1 MDTIKVKSGKTRM
14 IAHRGLS
21 GLETE
26 NTCAAF
32 VAAGNRPSY
41 YGIETD
47 IHRTSD
53 GNFIIHHDP
62 DTSRVGGKKLVIEE
76 TDFAVLQEFQLR
88 DKDGSSTRADLRLPS
103 LEEYIGIC
111 KRYGKTSVLELKSSF
126 TDGEIREMI
135 GRIEKMGWL
144 DEVIFI
150 AFDYEN
156 LLKVRK
162 VKPEQCC
169 QFLTEQF
176 SEDLLTR
183 LVKDDMD
190 LDIYYPAISE
200 KDVKLCHE
208 NGVLVNVWTVDK
220 KADAERLI
228 SWGVDFITS
237 NILEGEVTL

>member
-1 MDTIKVKSGKTRM
+1 MDTIKVKNGKTKM

-32 VAAGNRPSY
+32 VAAGNRSY
-41 YGIETD
+41 WGIETD
-47 IHRTSD
+47 IHRTADS
-53 GNFIIHHDP
+53 NFIIHHDP

-76 TDFAVLQEFQLR
+76 TDFAVLQEFRLR
-88 DKDGSSTRADLRLPS
+88 DKDGSYTRADLRLPS

-111 KRYGKTSVLELKSSF
+111 KRYEKTSVLELKSAF
-126 TDGEIREMI
+126 TEEEIKEI
-135 GRIEKMGWL
+135 IARIEKMGWL
-144 DEVIFI
+144 PHVIFI

-156 LLKVRK
+156 LVKVRK
-162 VKPEQCC
+162 VKPGQPC

-183 LVKDDMD
+183 LIKDDMD
-190 LDIYYPAISE
+190 LDIYYPALSE
-200 KDVKLCHE
+200 RDVKRCHE

-220 KADAERLI
+220 QKDAERLI
-228 SWGVDFITS
+228 DWGVDFITS
-237 NILEGEVTL
+237 NILEGEA